1 LLRSRNIGLR
11 YQARGANPELVT
23 AYRVQKMLKL
33 ALCVAY
39 GALERTESRGAHFR
53 EDFPRRNDAQWLKRT
68 LATWKS
74 EADTLPSL
82 RYEQLD
88 VKRMELP
95 PGWRGY
101 GAKDY
106 IDHPDTAARV
116 AEIEELKKQLNGVDR
131 FTLQKKLMA
140 YEELLPERFR
150 GKNERIDEMIE
161 GAR

>member
-11 YQARGANPELVT
+11 CKARGANPELVT

-33 ALCVAY
+33 ALCVAF
-39 GALERTESRGAHFR
+39 GALERSESRGAHFR
-53 EDFPRRNDAQWLKRT
+53 EDFPRRDDARWLKRT

-74 EADTLPSL
+74 EADSLPSL
-82 RYEQLD
+82 AYENLD
-88 VKRMELP
+88 VRKMELP

-106 IDHPDTAARV
+106 IDHPATAARL
-116 AEIEELKKQLNGVDR
+116 AEIDTLKKNLDGADR
-131 FTLQKKLMA
+131 FTIQQKLMP

-150 GKNERIDEMIE
+150 GKNERIDEMME
-161 GAR
+161 GAQ